1 MQNSGV
7 SYYEECLT
15 LGQWLS
21 QDDSRALY
29 KFLLVKNKQ
38 TYKVNADILLA
49 NRQLTKIVA
58 EGEIFYSLN
67 SNIISYQTRRK
78 GTNLFSDT
86 IRELGLS
93 KFKYTKIQKIKKFFA
108 QAEVDVIQNFPLPGL
123 NKQAESGY
131 SINTY
136 PFYKLKYYSNGK
148 SSFLG
153 LINKFK
159 TNDTERLKKLSA

>member
-21 QDDSRALY
+21 QEDSRALY
-29 KFLLVKNKQ
+29 KYLLVKNKQ
-38 TYKVNADILLA
+38 TYKVNADILMA
-49 NRQLTKIVA
+49 NKQLSTTVA
-58 EGEIFYSLN
+58 EGEIFYSLSCN
-67 SNIISYQTRRK
+67 VISYQSRRK

-86 IRELGLS
+86 IRELPLS
-93 KFKYTKIQKIKKFFA
+93 KFRYTKVKKIKKFFA
-108 QAEVDVIQNFPLPGL
+108 QAEVDVIQNFPLPGV
-123 NKQAESGY
+123 NKQADTSY

>member
-21 QDDSRALY
+21 QEDSRALY

-58 EGEIFYSLN
+58 EGEIMYSLSN
-67 SNIISYQTRRK
+67 NIISYQTRPK
-78 GTNLFSDT
+78 GTNLFSET
-86 IRELGLS
+86 IRELRLS
-93 KFKYTKIQKIKKFFA
+93 KFSSIRLKNIQQFFA
-108 QAEVDVIQNFPLPGL
+108 QAEVDVIRNFPLPGV
-123 NKQAESGY
+123 NKPAETGY

-148 SSFLG
+148 GNFLG

>member
-1 MQNSGV
+1 M
-7 SYYEECLT
+7 
-15 LGQWLS
+15 
-21 QDDSRALY
+21 A
-29 KFLLVKNKQ
+29 NKQ
-38 TYKVNADILLA
+38 LST
-49 NRQLTKIVA
+49 IVA

-78 GTNLFSDT
+78 GTDLFSDT

-93 KFKYTKIQKIKKFFA
+93 KFKYTKVKKIKKFFA

-148 SSFLG
+148 GNFLG